1 MRSIG
6 RRLQLLPHLHW
17 GMFLATLALL
27 GLGVA
32 FVYSACY
39 VDSDAPVRVLYRRQ
53 LFWAAAG
60 LVVYA
65 VCALGDYRRLRHWAW
80 TAYAAAL
87 ALLVLVLLAG
97 VEVYGAR
104 RWLPVMGVKVQPS
117 EFAKLALVLILA
129 KRLARPGVAYA
140 DSLRVGGV
148 LALSAA
154 PMLLI
159 LKQPDLGT
167 AAVVVPVTL
176 LMMLAAGVPLRVLL
190 VLVGIGLLGVGIVLA
205 AALLPERLGVDP
217 ETAARWRSLT
227 GLSDYQFKRIL
238 VFFQADADPL
248 GAGWNRLQSEIA
260 VGSGGLWGKGY
271 LRGTQN
277 ILGFLPRSVAPTDFI
292 FSVIAEEL
300 GFGGSALVLGLH
312 AHGRRG
318 ARQTGTFAV
327 RGGDRTAVLSRV
339 REYRDD
345 GGVDADHRPAAAV
358 IELRGF
364 IHAGSD
370 GRARPGA
377 KCAHP
382 VETRRPVL
390 SGIKTRR
397 EGNDLGVSAG

>member
-300 GFGGSALVLGLH
+300 GFGGSALVLGLF
-312 AHGRRG
+312 G
-318 ARQTGTFAV
+318 V
-327 RGGDRTAVLSRV
+327 LCWGGMRTA
-339 REYRDD
+339 
-345 GGVDADHRPAAAV
+345 AAARDKLGRLLCV
-358 IELRGF
+358 GVTGLLFCHVFVNIAMTVGLMPITGLPLPLLSYG
-364 IHAGSD
+364 GSFMLVVMAAL
-370 GRARPGA
+370 GLVQSVHIRSRRA
-377 KCAHP
+377 
-382 VETRRPVL
+382 VL
-390 SGIKTRR
+390 Y
-397 EGNDLGVSAG
+397 